1 MLASTRQ
8 RRRGEWV
15 GAWFAAIAHAR
26 DDLSAEVVDLLAWD
40 LPWYRGPEVPAR
52 GVYRDEATLRW
63 AAKVAEADG
72 YVLVCPEYNHGYP
85 APMKNALDLVYAE
98 WSHKPVTFVTYGGS
112 AGGVRASEQLVQVA
126 VELKMAPLRAQVH
139 IPMAGRVF
147 GCATAAGSRSRA
159 TRRRPGSCWTQ
170 LVGGRGPC
178 GRRATRA
185 CRPSGGPDAAPGASD
200 ASADGG
206 ATTSLRR
213 AARPPP
219 ERTAEASTLSAGP

>member
-1 MLASTRQ
+1 MMAPAARDAPGRRGGDAAARFPAVPVPRIHIVVASTRQ
-8 RRRGEWV
+8 GRRGGWV

-40 LPWYRGPEVPAR
+40 LPWYRGPDVPAR
-52 GVYRDEATLRW
+52 AVHRDEATMRW

-139 IPMAGRVF
+139 IPMVGRVF
-147 GCATAAGSRSRA
+147 GRDGSGEPEPRHAVQAGIVLDELVWWARA
-159 TRRRPGSCWTQ
+159 
-170 LVGGRGPC
+170 L
-178 GRRATRA
+178 
-185 CRPSGGPDAAPGASD
+185 
-200 ASADGG
+200 
-206 ATTSLRR
+206 R
-213 AARPPP
+213 AARDQGVPA
-219 ERTAEASTLSAGP
+219 ERRA